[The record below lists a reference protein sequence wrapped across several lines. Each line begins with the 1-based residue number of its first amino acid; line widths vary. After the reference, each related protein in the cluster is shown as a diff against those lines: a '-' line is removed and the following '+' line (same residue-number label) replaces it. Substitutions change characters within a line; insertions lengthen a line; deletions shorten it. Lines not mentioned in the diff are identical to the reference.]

1 MKKIKLYGFML
12 ILFIPFL
19 LGNSPSPYP
28 YAREY
33 NDYTITEFVVT
44 QNNPTS
50 FTHTATLTNTGS
62 GYIPLRDLYYY
73 GGETY
78 YANKHF
84 ANEVLMPNKS
94 TELSITHTSEIT
106 NLRVEVGA
114 FTEIVT
120 DLTYSNIS
128 NITKEVIPANEYE
141 PQLYRYNYEV
151 EITGKTNFRYALI
164 TTYTYNG
171 VTTSAYA
178 AHRLEKSLFYSLE
191 DMDESQIEI
200 NDIIFI
206 AGRKRSTTGI
216 YTVIFWFAIIVGIIV
231 IGLLITAPVLLI
243 IFFLK
248 LREKK
253 SEPNKY
259 ADPT

>member
-1 MKKIKLYGFML
+1 MKKIKLCGFML

-33 NDYTITEFVVT
+33 NDYTITDFVVT
-44 QNNPTS
+44 ENNPTS
-50 FTHTATLTNTGS
+50 FTHTATLTNTGN

-78 YANKHF
+78 YENENF
-84 ANEVLMPNKS
+84 ANEIVMPNKS
-94 TELSITHTSEIT
+94 AELTLTHTSEIT

-120 DLTYSNIS
+120 DLTYSNIQ

-141 PQLYRYNYEV
+141 PQLYQYNYEV
-151 EITGKTNFRYALI
+151 EITGKTNFRYAFI

-178 AHRLEKSLFYSLE
+178 AYRLEKSLFYSLL

-200 NDIIFI
+200 NDIIFV
-206 AGRKRSTTGI
+206 AGRERGTTGI
-216 YTVIFWFAIIVGIIV
+216 YTLIFWFVIIVGIIV
-231 IGLLITAPVLLI
+231 IGLLITAPIVLI

-248 LREKK
+248 LRDKK
-253 SEPNKY
+253 SKTDKY